1 MKGQY
6 VGDIN
11 DYRKYGLLRALLG
24 SGDLSLLVAWLLTPN
39 DGRTDGA
46 RRAYLRQPAS
56 WQHFDPPLFDLL
68 SSALANDTTPS
79 VAMIERSSML
89 PRTRFFSEI
98 VPDHREARALWA
110 DRLLGAAR
118 SSDLVFLDP
127 DNGFEIASK
136 PVGRKDSSKYATW
149 SEVQRL
155 WDVGSSLLVL
165 QNYKREKKDVTI
177 SRLAAEMQ
185 ERTRPSFVE
194 VLDTPDVFYVLAAQP
209 QHSDVLQRA
218 MAAHLPRW
226 HGQTR
231 VVRLAKAEGHDDR

>member
-6 VGDIN
+6 VGDNN

-39 DGRTDGA
+39 DDGRDGA
-46 RRAYLRQPAS
+46 RRRYLTEPGRWRRYDDALYD
-56 WQHFDPPLFDLL
+56 FL
-68 SSALANDTTPS
+68 STTLGKNATPS

-98 VPDHREARALWA
+98 VPDQREARALWA
-110 DRLLGAAR
+110 DRLLESAR

-136 PVGRKDSSKYATW
+136 PVGRKDSSKYAAW

-155 WDVGSSLLVL
+155 WEVGSSVLVF
-165 QNYKREKKDVTI
+165 QNYKRETKDVTI

-185 ERTRPSFVE
+185 ERTRPAFVE
-194 VLDTPDVFYVLAAQP
+194 VLDTPDVFYFLAAQP
-209 QHSDVLQRA
+209 QHSGILQRA
-218 MAAHLPRW
+218 MADHLPRW
-226 HGQTR
+226 HGQIR
-231 VVRLAKAEGHDDR
+231 VVGLAKTERYEDK